1 MAINFNAVLPAETS
15 KIWLESE
22 SQKLWL
28 RYAWLPRVLQVFY
41 NAVIKTIRKAAD
53 MSLWS
58 FVRSPQ

>member
-22 SQKLWL
+22 SQKL
-28 RYAWLPRVLQVFY
+28 WLPRVLQVFY